1 MTGMDWSNLDQAL
14 AHQRSLLKEAENS
27 QLASLGLRAARE
39 ARANRFRSRRRGVRE
54 LRAEL
59 PTEGVAARVVRAHG
73 ESRVRGFPGE
83 KMARWRVMV
92 RQIGRALV
100 NVGQRL
106 EAVGR

>member
-27 QLASLGLRAARE
+27 QLASLALRAARE
-39 ARANRFRSRRRGVRE
+39 ARANRFRRRRGMRE

-59 PTEGVAARVVRAHG
+59 PTEGVAAIVVRGHG

-83 KMARWRVMV
+83 EMARWRVMV

>member
-54 LRAEL
+54 LRAEV
-59 PTEGVAARVVRAHG
+59 PTAGGAAGVVPAHG
-73 ESRVRGFPGE
+73 ESRVGGLPGAE
-83 KMARWRVMV
+83 IARWRVLE
-92 RQIGRALV
+92 RQLGRGLV
-100 NVGQRL
+100 NVGQRV